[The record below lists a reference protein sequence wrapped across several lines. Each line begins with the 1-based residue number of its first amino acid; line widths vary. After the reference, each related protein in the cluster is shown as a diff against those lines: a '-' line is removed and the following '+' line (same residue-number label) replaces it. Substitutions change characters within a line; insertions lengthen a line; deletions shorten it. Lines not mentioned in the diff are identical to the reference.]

1 MLILYALRRDR
12 HLNGVMTPF
21 EGPNSRHFRH
31 PTPSRENG
39 TWYSALLEWA
49 RVLAD
54 FEDPN
59 GHTSMGSHVSRLRT
73 HFYGDE
79 TDLYSRRT
87 LRSYVRVLADR
98 FPAFQAMLYIDED
111 EDRVI
116 QDPEAILETAIAGAI
131 PPDSGREDGLS
142 AEIARVTEDEVTHA
156 QIVRMRALLD
166 RLRQYFGL
174 GLPEGRSAV
183 RSFRAF
189 RRPSRLA
196 LDGPNVRSPYEILE
210 RAVDA
215 AQRIADR
222 LSRDLLTGPDDG
234 PIQQDLRLMTG
245 GLAVIQ
251 MRVYGMARDTPL
263 AGVGGSEFE
272 YDDHEVTPQ
281 LSPVTATPV
290 TPAQPPQ
297 TTTPAGSAPTGA
309 PTGNRTTFATTNT
322 ALLPADYTTWM
333 FAYEM
338 REELQHRGVHVPN
351 GSTAAVMAQMLV
363 NADSAA
369 NKGRGNR
376 RSYRLQEN
384 KPNARGKPKGY
395 QYPAEL

>member
-1 MLILYALRRDR
+1 
-12 HLNGVMTPF
+12 MTPF

-59 GHTSMGSHVSRLRT
+59 GHTSIVAARSAAQHLATHVSRLRT
-73 HFYGDE
+73 YFYGDV

-87 LRSYVRVLADR
+87 LRSYVRVLADL

-131 PPDSGREDGLS
+131 PSHSGTEAAQS
-142 AEIARVTEDEVTHA
+142 TEPARHTEDQVTHA

-174 GLPEGRSAV
+174 GLPEQRSAV
-183 RSFRAF
+183 RSFTAF
-189 RRPSRLA
+189 RRPRRLS
-196 LDGPNVRSPYEILE
+196 LDGANIRSAYEVLE
-210 RAVDA
+210 GAVDA

-234 PIQQDLRLMTG
+234 PIQQDIRLMTG

-263 AGVGGSEFE
+263 AGAGGSEFE

-281 LSPVTATPV
+281 LSPLTATP
-290 TPAQPPQ
+290 TNPAQPVQ
-297 TTTPAGSAPTGA
+297 STTPAGTPSNGASTGI
-309 PTGNRTTFATTNT
+309 RTASATTNAPLT
-322 ALLPADYTTWM
+322 RADYTTWM

-351 GSTAAVMAQMLV
+351 GSTAAVMAQMLFD
-363 NADSAA
+363 ADNAA
-369 NKGRGNR
+369 NTGRGNR

-395 QYPAEL
+395 QYPAGL